1 MNGMCNCMGTNFS
14 AIYGYYSKSEGGA
27 RFSEIENAEIY
38 FSVSIWFSHFAVS
51 CYFWDLVLD
60 IILGL
65 NFGPTTNATD
75 GSCSPIN
82 VALHVSAQ
90 SGKRVGQCTT
100 QLVF

>member
-1 MNGMCNCMGTNFS
+1 MDIKANRRAAPDFR
-14 AIYGYYSKSEGGA
+14 KL
-27 RFSEIENAEIY
+27 RNAEIY
-38 FSVSIWFSHFAVS
+38 FSVSIWFLHFAVS

-75 GSCSPIN
+75 GSCNPIN

-100 QLVF
+100 Q

>member
-1 MNGMCNCMGTNFS
+1 M
-14 AIYGYYSKSEGGA
+14 
-27 RFSEIENAEIY
+27 EIKANRRAAPDFRKLRNAEIY
-38 FSVSIWFSHFAVS
+38 FSVSIWFLHFAVS

-100 QLVF
+100 E

>member
-1 MNGMCNCMGTNFS
+1 MD
-14 AIYGYYSKSEGGA
+14 IKIRSEGA
-27 RFSEIENAEIY
+27 PDFRKFRNAEIY
-38 FSVSIWFSHFAVS
+38 FSVSICFLHFAVS

-90 SGKRVGQCTT
+90 SGKRAGQCTT
-100 QLVF
+100 E